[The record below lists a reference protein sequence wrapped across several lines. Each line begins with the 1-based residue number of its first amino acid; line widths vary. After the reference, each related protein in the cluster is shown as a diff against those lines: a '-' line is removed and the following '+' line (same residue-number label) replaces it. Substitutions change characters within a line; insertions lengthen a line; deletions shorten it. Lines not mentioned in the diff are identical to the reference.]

1 VRTFSPVPT
10 GTVLFMTRIGRPSTL
25 GSSSTTVQT
34 RERSA
39 SPEYGTGGV
48 STQTKTKS
56 APSTASA
63 ATRVNLS
70 LPSFFAISSSS
81 PGSKIGTSPRWS
93 RSTFSCTTSRTTT
106 SWPRSARQAAVTRPT
121 YPAPKTPILDTAG
134 A

>member
-1 VRTFSPVPT
+1 MRTFSPVPT
-10 GTVLFMTRIGRPSTL
+10 GTVLFITRIGRPSTL

-56 APSTASA
+56 APTTASDA
-63 ATRVNLS
+63 SSVNVS
-70 LPSFFAISSSS
+70 RSSFFAISSSR
-81 PGSKIGTSPRWS
+81 PGSKIGTSPRFS
-93 RSTFSCTTSRTTT
+93 RSIFSGTTSRTTT
-106 SWPRSARQAAVTRPT
+106 SWPSSARQAAVTSPT